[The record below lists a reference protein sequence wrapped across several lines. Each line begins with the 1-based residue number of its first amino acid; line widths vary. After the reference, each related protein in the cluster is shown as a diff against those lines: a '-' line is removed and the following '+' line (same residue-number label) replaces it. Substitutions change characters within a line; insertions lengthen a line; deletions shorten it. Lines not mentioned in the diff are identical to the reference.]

1 MSETPNSNARP
12 DASRRRLF
20 VSPLLL
26 AVLGLALGASSPVLA
41 AAPTAPPP
49 VSILTPYSHPGQDD
63 IFISPFGDADTYAN
77 GPEILDQK
85 GNVVWF
91 QPVPAGQEAS
101 DFRSQTYRGQQVL
114 TWWQGTG
121 LGGVASG
128 TDYVYN
134 DHYQQIAAVNAGNGL
149 SADGHEFL
157 ITPQNTALIL
167 SYTTATADL
176 SSIGGSSNQ
185 TVIDGVV
192 QEIDIPTGRVLFQW
206 NSEDHVPYS
215 QSEQPLPASASTPWD
230 WFHINA
236 VHLDT
241 DGNLLIDARDTWT
254 TYKVNRHSGAII
266 WQLGGKA
273 SDFTFHT
280 ASGQTLNNAGEIFAW
295 QHDPEA
301 LGNDEYSVFDNESA
315 GAANTGIGS
324 TAEFGFSRVV
334 RFKLDEHARTATL
347 EQSFDQPEGLTAPSQ
362 GNGEPIPG
370 GGQFV
375 GWGSLP
381 YFSQFDAAGYV
392 VFNAQFPAGVN
403 SYRAYELPWSPA
415 GSGSGPGSGGGPGH
429 GGHGHYPGGSYG
441 HGPGRPSVHHYAH
454 GRARRR

>member
-1 MSETPNSNARP
+1 MSEIPHSNALRNP
-12 DASRRRLF
+12 SGRWRLAA
-20 VSPLLL
+20 PLLL
-26 AVLGLALGASSPVLA
+26 AALALALAASSSALA

-49 VSILTPYSHPGQDD
+49 VSILTPYSHPGQYD
-63 IFISPFGDADTYAN
+63 IFISPFGDTGTYAN

-85 GNVVWF
+85 GDVVWF
-91 QPVPAGQEAS
+91 QAIPAAQEAS

-121 LGGVASG
+121 LGGVATG
-128 TDYVYN
+128 TDYIYN
-134 DHYQQIAAVNAGNGL
+134 NHYQQIAAVNAGNGL
-149 SADGHEFL
+149 NADGHEFL

-176 SSIGGSSNQ
+176 SSIGGPSNQ

-192 QEIDIPTGRVLFQW
+192 QEIDIPTGKVLFQW
-206 NSEDHVPYS
+206 NSQDHVPYS
-215 QSEQPLPASASTPWD
+215 QSEQPLPASASSPWD

-254 TYKVNRHSGAII
+254 TYKVNRHSGAIV

-273 SDFTFHT
+273 SDFTFQT
-280 ASGQTLNNAGEIFAW
+280 ASGQTLNKAGEIFAW

-301 LGNDEYSVFDNESA
+301 LGNDEYTIFDNEAA
-315 GAANTGIGS
+315 GVANTGIDP
-324 TAEFGFSRVV
+324 TAELGLSRVV
-334 RFKLDEHARTATL
+334 RFKLDEHAHTAKL
-347 EQSFDQPEGLTAPSQ
+347 EQSFDQPESLTAPSQ
-362 GNGEPIPG
+362 GDGEPIPG
-370 GGQFV
+370 GGHFV

-381 YFSQFDAAGYV
+381 YFSQFDAAGNL
-392 VFNAQFPAGVN
+392 VFNAQLPAGVN

-415 GSGSGPGSGGGPGH
+415 GSGSGSGGGSGP
-429 GGHGHYPGGSYG
+429 GGHGRYPGGSYG
-441 HGPGRPSVHHYAH
+441 HGPGKPRGHRYEP
-454 GRARRR
+454 RRTARR